1 MRGIV
6 YEGSTKR
13 EEKQIHHDKEETG
26 GNDILLRIAQRLASQ
41 VLLHHILIKS
51 GHRDCNKSPRDY
63 LFPIEF
69 WVVEIGFPNTG
80 IAFGGTGAKQ
90 FWNTD
95 IQVFQNDH
103 HRSYGSE
110 EQEGGLQC
118 IGPHH
123 GLQSAT
129 ESVEQNEGY
138 EHHRGNPERDAPG
151 TEHELIKH
159 KDNQIHAQCRAQKTG
174 KYEEYGACLF
184 RRAAEALVEVR
195 IDRCEIQL
203 VIERQEEK
211 SDDKITDDVAEHKG
225 HISEGTIIY
234 TSRNRHE
241 CHARQR
247 STEHTISH
255 YKPRRFA
262 TGTKESIIA

>member
-1 MRGIV
+1 MKWTESYNHQQIEDCKTDMHHLAIAHLMLLVEALALVEMKEIIAERCRQRRQSAIGATVACSDHAKNEAHEGEATHRLRYHRIYLVAQHASVGTHRQLQSSMRGIV
-6 YEGSTKR
+6 YEGSTER

-51 GHRDCNKSPRDY
+51 RHRDCNKSPRDY

-69 WVVEIGFPNTG
+69 WMVEIGFPNAG

-90 FWNTD
+90 FGNTD

-103 HRSYGSE
+103 HRGYGSE

-129 ESVEQNEGY
+129 ECVE
-138 EHHRGNPERDAPG
+138 
-151 TEHELIKH
+151 
-159 KDNQIHAQCRAQKTG
+159 
-174 KYEEYGACLF
+174 
-184 RRAAEALVEVR
+184 
-195 IDRCEIQL
+195 
-203 VIERQEEK
+203 
-211 SDDKITDDVAEHKG
+211 
-225 HISEGTIIY
+225 
-234 TSRNRHE
+234 
-241 CHARQR
+241 
-247 STEHTISH
+247 
-255 YKPRRFA
+255 
-262 TGTKESIIA
+262 